1 MSCHAPGRKVNKP
14 AISAANNNARAITSY
29 VVPTDKCPRNG
40 QLNLPEAAAET
51 AAGGVFLVVV
61 AFLAAPRSSS
71 SESDDDDSPNKS
83 SAVALMVGCAC
94 GVDGVLLRWVRPGD
108 GETAIRDQ
116 QSLVPISDSSEH
128 RHHLRRHGTDR
139 SVESGHHATT
149 FIPYSVVPCL
159 LEKKKRT
166 W

>member
-1 MSCHAPGRKVNKP
+1 MGGEGTVMSCHAPGRKVNKP

-71 SESDDDDSPNKS
+71 SESDDDDSPNRS
-83 SAVALMVGCAC
+83 SAVALMVGCTC
-94 GVDGVLLRWVRPGD
+94 GVDGGELTIEVTALTRGDWLAIHAIHRPDPRHGCMCTARPGD
-108 GETAIRDQ
+108 GETVGMRAGSTI
-116 QSLVPISDSSEH
+116 I
-128 RHHLRRHGTDR
+128 
-139 SVESGHHATT
+139 
-149 FIPYSVVPCL
+149 IPDF
-159 LEKKKRT
+159 
-166 W
+166 